1 MGFQDAEDTFYGTP
15 FKISLFSL
23 SLLLR
28 HLQETMGRV
37 AWRLSRSWPLK
48 KACALLTRTRST
60 VTQGRNITTAFWGNY
75 GSDYPKLVWWC
86 VSARAW
92 LSEVCWWPWGG
103 SGFMESSS
111 LLAGVWVFYIFLP
124 FIEQFRACLW
134 KAARCCVVLLMCMSP
149 RQLRRIRPH
158 TNSTE

>member
-1 MGFQDAEDTFYGTP
+1 MQNTKMWIVFQSQMKASSFKLSMTENGPIIKKDTFYGTP

-60 VTQGRNITTAFWGNY
+60 VTQGRNITTAF
-75 GSDYPKLVWWC
+75 
-86 VSARAW
+86 
-92 LSEVCWWPWGG
+92 
-103 SGFMESSS
+103 
-111 LLAGVWVFYIFLP
+111 
-124 FIEQFRACLW
+124 
-134 KAARCCVVLLMCMSP
+134 
-149 RQLRRIRPH
+149 
-158 TNSTE
+158 